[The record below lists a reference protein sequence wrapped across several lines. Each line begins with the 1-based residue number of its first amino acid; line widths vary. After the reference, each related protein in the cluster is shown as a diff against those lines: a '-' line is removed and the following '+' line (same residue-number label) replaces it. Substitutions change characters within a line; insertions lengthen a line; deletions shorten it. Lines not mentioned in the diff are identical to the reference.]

1 MCLMS
6 KFRHFQ
12 AEKAAAREK
21 AAREKLEKGKM
32 SPDQMF
38 RNEQYS
44 AWNEQGLPTHDAKG
58 NEVSCVIIILRQF
71 YNEKEVFLYYRVAR
85 YILYQVEREET
96 VTSRSTCH
104 KMYLATLLVLF
115 IIKHY

>member
-58 NEVSCVIIILRQF
+58 NEVSYEIIILRQF
-71 YNEKEVFLYYRVAR
+71 YNEKEVFYDKVVTYN
-85 YILYQVEREET
+85 LYQVEREVT
-96 VTSRSTCH
+96 VTSRST
-104 KMYLATLLVLF
+104 
-115 IIKHY
+115 